1 MSFHLTTIEKLPL
14 NIFTVLHYHQL
25 LPDIPTTSGSS
36 RKGSNAIFLGKSTYE
51 K

>member
-1 MSFHLTTIEKLPL
+1 MHESGLLKYKWAKMESF
-14 NIFTVLHYHQL
+14 F
-25 LPDIPTTSGSS
+25 PTTSGSS